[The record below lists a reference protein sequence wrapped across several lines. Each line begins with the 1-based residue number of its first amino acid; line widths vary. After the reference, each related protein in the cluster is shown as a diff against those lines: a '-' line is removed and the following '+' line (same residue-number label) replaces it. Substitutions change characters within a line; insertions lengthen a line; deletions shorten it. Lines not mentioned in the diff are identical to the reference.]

1 MLTPAMADE
10 GLDAVTAYLDDATD
24 GNHYAIRGLAEL
36 RLPAGS
42 HGVWSARPPV
52 AAYKILHAAK
62 RCGLG
67 VTAFDVAM
75 KARCVARP
83 LPPCPRA
90 PTPLLLC
97 ARRRQR
103 RQGIALGL
111 APALTCPAPLAD
123 GVVLW
128 VLALQT
134 CIMPS
139 SRGLSCGP
147 CWRGMANSDIMQNS
161 KPN

>member
-1 MLTPAMADE
+1 MADE

-42 HGVWSARPPV
+42 HGVWSSRPPV

-111 APALTCPAPLAD
+111 APALT
-123 GVVLW
+123 
-128 VLALQT
+128 
-134 CIMPS
+134 
-139 SRGLSCGP
+139 
-147 CWRGMANSDIMQNS
+147 
-161 KPN
+161 